1 MIERVSDMQTNAG
14 RDTLSARDTARQ
26 PIEAGDPVNDSRLFR
41 RCLGLYGTGIAIITA
56 EMEDQRAAVTVNSF
70 ASVSLD
76 PPLVLWS
83 ISRAS
88 RSHPLFTNGKRFAVN
103 ILAST
108 QMNVSRHFSSKVE
121 DKFADTSWSP
131 GEFGSPLLHGCLAH
145 FECETYAQVEGGDHT
160 ILIGLV
166 RRASRFDGEP
176 LLFAQGQYSVA
187 YSHPEVSPAP
197 EVGRFTPETATEG
210 TIIPQIFEAHHLL
223 SAVFDEHRHAEG
235 LDISVARVIACVYD
249 MPGLKTDQVARAT
262 YLGQRDTE
270 DALATLVERGMLV
283 SSADGQLVLTEA
295 GRHRREAIR
304 TRWQNFQKDQLE
316 GIPEAD
322 LRATLRTLSK
332 LIAQN
337 RPAK

>member
-1 MIERVSDMQTNAG
+1 MHTDAALDGVSTKDI
-14 RDTLSARDTARQ
+14 ARL
-26 PIEAGDPVNDSRLFR
+26 PIEAGDPATDARLFR
-41 RCLGLYGTGIAIITA
+41 RCLGLYGTGIAIITT
-56 EMEDQRAAVTVNSF
+56 ETEGQRAAVTVNSF

-83 ISRAS
+83 ISHAS
-88 RSHPLFTNGKRFAVN
+88 RSYPLFKNGGRFGVN

-108 QMNVSRHFSSKVE
+108 QMTVSRHFSSKVQ
-121 DKFADTSWSP
+121 DKFADTAWSL

-145 FECETYAQVEGGDHT
+145 FECETYSQVEGGDHT

-166 RRASRFDGEP
+166 RRASRFEGEP

-187 YSHPEVSPAP
+187 YSHPEVSPSP
-197 EVGRFTPETATEG
+197 EVGGLKPETPSEG

-223 SAVFDEHRHAEG
+223 SSTFDEHRHAEG

-249 MPGLKTDQVARAT
+249 MPGLKIDQVSRAT

-283 SSADGQLVLTEA
+283 NAVDGQLILTEA
-295 GRHRREAIR
+295 GRQRREAIR
-304 TRWQNFQKDQLE
+304 RRWQDFQKDQLA
-316 GIPEAD
+316 GIPD
-322 LRATLRTLSK
+322 GDVRATLRTLSK

-337 RPAK
+337 RAAK